1 MVGSSY
7 ILGTPATLPYNA
19 ADYTDVSQNAPLLPS
34 SMSQT
39 LQIDPEV
46 FLPKFGLTGF
56 RPGQREVIEAVLRGE
71 DCLLVMPT
79 GGGKSLCYQLPAI
92 AQQGVTLVVS
102 PLIALMKDQVDQLQ
116 SLGLRATL
124 INSTLTGSEQATRLQ
139 GMTAGEYDLVY
150 VVPER
155 FRSPR
160 FVEAVRGS
168 NLRLLAIDE
177 AHCISEWGHDFR
189 PDYARLGQFRGR
201 LGNPPTI
208 ALTATATPRVRDDIV
223 ALLNLQNPK
232 TLITGFVRPN
242 LRYEIQACSSDIRK
256 DEALLRFL
264 NENPGSGIIYASTRK
279 RCEEVAER
287 VMQNTRR
294 SAGVYHAGMQLEDR
308 RQSQEDFM
316 QGRKELIVATNAFGM
331 GIDKADVRFVI
342 HYNLPGTLEAY
353 YQEAG
358 RAGRDG
364 LPSRCLLLHTSGDRR
379 IQEFFIE
386 SSYPDRHVVK
396 QVYDFLREQQ
406 EDPIELTQLEIK
418 EQMHLQVSGEG
429 VGNCEQLLEK
439 AGALERLEPL
449 QNMAIARLDS
459 ELPTLVDLLPKQAK
473 AQRRVLQ
480 ALERIVGERRYEN
493 VYFPMRDLLTH
504 TDMELTALSRT
515 LRELCRLQ
523 SVDYVPPFRG
533 RAVHLIQRDT
543 PFEKLQIDFETLERR
558 KAGEYQKLDA
568 VAQFANSRR
577 CRQQQILDYFGQAG
591 SDPCGRC
598 DQCSTQG
605 FAPLGSSQVVVQ
617 DPDVLETVRIALSG
631 VARSKGRFG
640 KNLIVDMLCG
650 ADTVKIKR
658 YGLEKLSTYG
668 LLTQWKRDTVSEL
681 LDALLMAGCLTQV
694 ELSSRRPLLQLTDR
708 GRRIMVEGVTAG
720 ELVLPGD
727 LVQRL
732 TPAKRRG
739 AKAAVAAAPTS
750 SPAKPPAAPTSQTA
764 PPSIHANSGVT
775 ESDSLMTSDPPDDEV
790 DIIDAVDE
798 SLLIRA
804 DEDESMTASAS
815 PSSSPSNE
823 LDMPAVEKRPE
834 NLADQPQH
842 YWTWRLL
849 SQGFKVD
856 ECMQIRGLA
865 REVVLDHALRAMES
879 GCRVEVG
886 WFLSPHVCQ
895 AISQVVGDAV
905 PARIRPLMA
914 KLPAGIRYEEVQL
927 FLKCRGDS
935 AVSVHRKESS

>member
-1 MVGSSY
+1 
-7 ILGTPATLPYNA
+7 
-19 ADYTDVSQNAPLLPS
+19 
-34 SMSQT
+34 MSQT
-39 LQIDPEV
+39 TPIDPEQ
-46 FLPKFGLTGF
+46 FLEKFGLSGF
-56 RPGQREVIEAVLRGE
+56 RPGQREIIEAVLRGE

-79 GGGKSLCYQLPAI
+79 GGGKSLCYQLPSV
-92 AQQGVTLVVS
+92 AQPGVTLVVS

-124 INSTLTGSEQATRLQ
+124 INSTLTGNEQAVRLQ
-139 GMTAGEYDLVY
+139 GMTEGAYDLVY

-160 FVEAVRGS
+160 FVEAVRVS
-168 NLRLLAIDE
+168 NLRLLAVDE

-208 ALTATATPRVRDDIV
+208 ALTATATPQVRDDIV
-223 ALLNLQNPK
+223 SLLALQNPR

-242 LRYEIQACSSDIRK
+242 LRYEIQACSSDLRK
-256 DEALLRFL
+256 DEALIRFL

-279 RCEEVAER
+279 RCEEVAEKI
-287 VMQNTRR
+287 THTAKR
-294 SAGVYHAGMQLEDR
+294 SAGVYHAGMLLEDR

-331 GIDKADVRFVI
+331 GIDKADVRFVV

-386 SSYPDRHVVK
+386 SSYPDRHVVR

-473 AQRRVLQ
+473 SQRRVLQ
-480 ALERIVGERRYEN
+480 ALERIVGDRRFEN
-493 VYFPMRDLLTH
+493 VYFPMRDLLGLTE
-504 TDMELTALSRT
+504 MELNAINRT

-523 SVDYVPPFRG
+523 AVDYVPPFRG
-533 RAVHLIQRDT
+533 RAVHLTQRDT

-558 KAGEYQKLDA
+558 KAGEYQKLDS

-577 CRQQQILDYFGQAG
+577 CRQQQILDYFGQTG
-591 SDPCGRC
+591 SPPCGRC
-598 DQCSTQG
+598 DQCS
-605 FAPLGSSQVVVQ
+605 PLGPSVSAFGQRAVQ
-617 DPDVLETVRIALSG
+617 DPEVLEIVRIALSG
-631 VARSKGRFG
+631 VARGKGRFG

-668 LLTQWKRDTVSEL
+668 LLSQWKRDTVSQL
-681 LDALLMAGCLTQV
+681 LDALLGAGCLTQV
-694 ELSSRRPLLQLTDR
+694 EMTSRRPLLQLTDR
-708 GRRIMVEGVTAG
+708 GRKIMVEGTTTG

-727 LVQRL
+727 LVEKL
-732 TPAKRRG
+732 TPKKRRG
-739 AKAAVAAAPTS
+739 AKATAAPTS
-750 SPAKPPAAPTSQTA
+750 AVSK
-764 PPSIHANSGVT
+764 GVVSK
-775 ESDSLMTSDPPDDEV
+775 SDSEILESSVVSSSVLAPEPADLTVATHESAMDDSLSKSFEEV
-790 DIIDAVDE
+790 I
-798 SLLIRA
+798 S
-804 DEDESMTASAS
+804 TASY
-815 PSSSPSNE
+815 SSVRNE
-823 LDMPAVEKRPE
+823 QPPLSAEANNIEVQVE
-834 NLADQPQH
+834 QPQH

-865 REVVLDHALRAMES
+865 REVVLDHALRALES
-879 GCRVEVG
+879 GWRVEVG
-886 WFLSPHVCQ
+886 WFLSPHVCE
-895 AISQVVGDAV
+895 AIARVIGDTA
-905 PARIRPLMA
+905 PLRIRPLMA

-927 FLKCRGDS
+927 FLKCRADS
-935 AVSVHRKESS
+935 PATVHRKESAKAVE